1 MTLVGETDLQLLEPN
16 FADSAWMYR
25 PDRATQ
31 NLAIRQSRVGEMSEA
46 TQRRTAMFIPIGRET
61 EFFGR
66 SSLG

>member
-1 MTLVGETDLQLLEPN
+1 
-16 FADSAWMYR
+16 MYR